1 MISMDRHAPPSCEEL
16 VARAKSLQPLLR
28 QHAVAGDASRRLP
41 DEVIARLTEAGLFRL
56 LTPRRLGGYETQ
68 LRTVVAVTEA
78 LGEADGSAAWLVALG
93 SAHAWMAGLTSERAR
108 QEVFGAN
115 PDGLI
120 AGRIPRVAA
129 AAESPSAQH
138 VEGGVRIGGRWA
150 YASGSHHAKWVLL
163 GATTVDDAGQP
174 SDQLVCL
181 VPASVLRMED
191 TWHTVGMR
199 STGSNTW
206 IAEDVFV
213 PEYRTISTHAMS
225 EGRVTPTSDEAMYR
239 LPVMPV
245 ATLSLLGPLLGLG
258 NAALRLTVDKA
269 PMRPM
274 SDTTYRRK
282 SESVGVQ
289 VQVAEAA
296 LRLQTARLH
305 ALHIADELDCCA
317 ARGRA
322 VDFVARARMRAQCGH
337 AAQQVIDAINLLV
350 NVHGAESFAQAGQMQ
365 QYWRD
370 ANIAARHAGLNTVV
384 GYEIFGKAVLGV
396 TDRISPIL

>member
-1 MISMDRHAPPSCEEL
+1 MISMDRHATPSCEEL
-16 VARAKSLQPLLR
+16 VDRAKTLQPLLC
-28 QHAVAGDASRRLP
+28 QHAAAGDASRRQP
-41 DEVIARLTEAGLFRL
+41 DEVIAGLTEAGLFRL

-68 LRTVVAVTEA
+68 LRTVVAVTET
-78 LGEADGSAAWLVALG
+78 LGEADGSAAWLIALG
-93 SAHAWMAGLTSERAR
+93 SAHAWMAGLTSERA
-108 QEVFGAN
+108 QQDVFGTD
-115 PDGLI
+115 PDVLI

-129 AAESPSAQH
+129 AAESPWAQH
-138 VEGGVRIGGRWA
+138 VERGVRIGGRWA
-150 YASGSHHAKWVLL
+150 YTSGSHHAKWVLL

-181 VPASVLRMED
+181 VPASELRMED

-206 IAEDVFV
+206 IAEDLFV
-213 PEYRTISTHAMS
+213 PDYRTISTQAMS

-258 NAALRLTVDKA
+258 NAALRLTVDMA
-269 PMRPM
+269 PMRPL

-289 VQVAEAA
+289 VQVADAA

-305 ALHIADELDCCA
+305 AFHIADELDCCA
-317 ARGRA
+317 ASGRA
-322 VDFVARARMRAQCGH
+322 VDYAARARMRAQCGH
-337 AAQQVIDAINLLV
+337 AAQQVIDAINVLV
-350 NVHGAESFAQAGQMQ
+350 NVHGAESFAQASQMQ

-370 ANIAARHAGLNTVV
+370 ANVAARHAGLNTVV
-384 GYEIFGKAVLGV
+384 GYEIFGKAILGV
-396 TDRISPIL
+396 KEVVSPIL